1 MIRFECDYGEGC
13 HPAILERLAATN
25 FEQTPGY
32 GEDIYCQRAAERI
45 KEQAQCP
52 DAQVHFLVGGTQANM
67 IVIASIL
74 RPHQGVIA
82 AVSGHINAHE
92 TGAVEATG
100 HKILTVPSEDGKI
113 SAAQIQEVYDAH
125 YQQDGPEHTVQP
137 GMVYISQSTENGTVY
152 TKAELEALSTTCR
165 KLGLPLFLDGAR
177 LGYGLAASD
186 LTLADVARLCDVF
199 YIGGTKVGALFGEA
213 LVVMNDAI
221 NDHFRYMVKRA
232 CALFAKGKL
241 ISIQMRALLE
251 GGEDSLYYQI
261 GRHENELAIKLAEG
275 VTAAGYKLWLPHQT
289 NQVFVIMSNEKIAEL
304 EKDFFFYTWC
314 PYDENNSVIRLV
326 IGWGSTED
334 DVNAL
339 LAAI

>member
-1 MIRFECDYGEGC
+1 M
-13 HPAILERLAATN
+13 
-25 FEQTPGY
+25 
-32 GEDIYCQRAAERI
+32 
-45 KEQAQCP
+45 
-52 DAQVHFLVGGTQANM
+52 
-67 IVIASIL
+67 
-74 RPHQGVIA
+74 
-82 AVSGHINAHE
+82 
-92 TGAVEATG
+92 
-100 HKILTVPSEDGKI
+100 
-113 SAAQIQEVYDAH
+113 
-125 YQQDGPEHTVQP
+125 
-137 GMVYISQSTENGTVY
+137 
-152 TKAELEALSTTCR
+152 
-165 KLGLPLFLDGAR
+165 DGAR
-177 LGYGLAASD
+177 LGTALTWPTND
-186 LTLADVARLCDVF
+186 LSLKEIAGMTDAF

-275 VTAAGYKLWLPHQT
+275 VVAAGYKLWLPHQT
-289 NQVFVIMSNEKIAEL
+289 NQVFVIMSNENIAEL

-339 LAAI
+339 LAAL